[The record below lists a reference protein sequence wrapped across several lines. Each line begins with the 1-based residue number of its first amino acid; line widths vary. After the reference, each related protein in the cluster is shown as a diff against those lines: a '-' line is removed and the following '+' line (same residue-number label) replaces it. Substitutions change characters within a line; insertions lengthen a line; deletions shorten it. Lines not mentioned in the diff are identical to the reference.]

1 VTHNRSDGHNIDETY
16 SSVLINK
23 SIVYEYFELIKNK
36 DINGLL
42 SLFTD
47 DAIIYEPFSN
57 ISGGLQGKCT
67 IKPFLEIAMM
77 ANNGLTHNIFI
88 EKLSDDDNNNNT
100 SKEYDD
106 DNDNKNKVTALVT
119 FERGDIVRA
128 RFTFELTP
136 VLSEA
141 NNNSSLRKKI
151 QILHIKFVG

>member
-1 VTHNRSDGHNIDETY
+1 MTHNRSDGHNIDETY

-36 DINGLL
+36 NINGLL

-77 ANNGLTHNIFI
+77 ANSGLTHNIFI
-88 EKLSDDDNNNNT
+88 EKLSDNNNT

>member
-1 VTHNRSDGHNIDETY
+1 VTHNSSDGHKIDETY

-88 EKLSDDDNNNNT
+88 EKLSDDDDNNT

-119 FERGDIVRA
+119 FERGDSIRA

>member
-1 VTHNRSDGHNIDETY
+1 M
-16 SSVLINK
+16 
-23 SIVYEYFELIKNK
+23 
-36 DINGLL
+36 L

-88 EKLSDDDNNNNT
+88 EKLSDDNNNNT

-106 DNDNKNKVTALVT
+106 DIDSKNKVTALGN
-119 FERGDIVRA
+119 F
-128 RFTFELTP
+128 
-136 VLSEA
+136 
-141 NNNSSLRKKI
+141 
-151 QILHIKFVG
+151 